1 MKLKKIATRGLIA
14 VAVLV
19 ALCMFFSGT
28 IENITTPKVKLA
40 KASRGKLVEKL
51 ELNAT
56 LAYPDVEEQ
65 RLTLPAGQSLTITRV
80 NVRAGYPVQA
90 GDVVLEASVT
100 GYEAAARQAQDDY
113 DAALDA
119 LMEVERKNEGITLR
133 RSEQT
138 YADSYAALREAARE
152 AARKKTDMEVLL
164 RASKLSYADAGY
176 PADAGEETIAAIDA
190 YRAALDAQSAA
201 QEAFNRAARYG
212 VDDAVWA
219 YISERQSAQEKL
231 DDCAEKQVALEELN
245 RAAATICAPHDGVI
259 AEINLKQGDPYD
271 GSAALYSITA
281 EGSSPALRSDLTGVD
296 KAITEGMAVSVSIGD
311 QAIDAKISGLSYLD
325 SGARCADVPVSDEMT
340 RAAGSMYSLS
350 TSPVKVTILFKS
362 NESSCLLPSSAV
374 RGSGD
379 SRYVYTISERTT
391 TFGKRKLSL
400 SKMDVNVIAEADGVT
415 SIQEDLSYYTIA
427 YMEDRALRDG
437 SDVMEYVE

>member
-40 KASRGKLVEKL
+40 KASRGKLVEKV
-51 ELNAT
+51 ELSAT

-65 RLTLPAGQSLTITRV
+65 RLTLPAGQTITVSRV
-80 NVRAGYPVQA
+80 NVRAGYPVKA
-90 GDVVLEASVT
+90 GDVVIEAKVT
-100 GYEAAARQAQDDY
+100 GYEAAAQQAQNEY

-119 LMEVERKNEGITLR
+119 LMEIERKNEGLTLR

-138 YADSYAALREAARE
+138 YADSYAALRESARE
-152 AARKKTDMEVLL
+152 TARKRTDMEVLL
-164 RASKLSYADAGY
+164 RAAKLTYTESGY
-176 PADAGEETIAAIDA
+176 PAGADGETAAAIDA
-190 YRAALDAQSAA
+190 YRAALQAQEAA
-201 QEAFNRAARYG
+201 QETFNRAARYG

-231 DDCAEKQVALEELN
+231 DDCAEKQVALEELS
-245 RAAATICAPHDGVI
+245 RSAATICAPHDGVI
-259 AEINLKQGDPYD
+259 AGVNLKQGDPYD
-271 GSAALYSITA
+271 GTAALYSITS
-281 EGSSPALRSDLTGVD
+281 EGASPALRADLTDVE
-296 KAITEGMAVSVSIGD
+296 KAITEGMNVTVGSGDDSVQAKVTGIGFTE
-311 QAIDAKISGLSYLD
+311 
-325 SGARCADVPVSDEMT
+325 SGAQCADVAVTDEIIRT
-340 RAAGSMYSLS
+340 VGSLYSLS
-350 TSPVKVTILFKS
+350 TSPTKLTILFKS
-362 NESSCLLPSSAV
+362 SESSCLLPASAV

-379 SRYVYTISERTT
+379 SRYVYTVNERTT

-400 SKMDVNVIAEADGVT
+400 SKLDVHVIAEADGVA
-415 SIQEDLSYYTIA
+415 SIQEDLSYYNIA
-427 YMEDRALRDG
+427 YMEDRALSDG